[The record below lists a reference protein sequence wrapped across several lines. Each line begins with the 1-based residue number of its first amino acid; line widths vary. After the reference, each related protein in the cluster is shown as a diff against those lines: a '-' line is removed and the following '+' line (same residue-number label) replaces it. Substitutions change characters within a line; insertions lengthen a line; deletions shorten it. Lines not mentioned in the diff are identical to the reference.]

1 MGLASLGTHLANPKR
16 RLAHI
21 KAATEAMKA
30 TMGPLRRLMPTD
42 YPSIGMPWLVEA
54 LGALYSRSHL
64 ANHIPMVANLV
75 ISNVPGPQVPLYLA
89 GARMLTNY
97 PTSIV
102 MHGIALNITVESYE
116 RSLDFGL
123 MADAKAVPDVHDL
136 AQGLHRAMDE
146 LRSMQARDSAAGTRR

>member
-1 MGLASLGTHLANPKR
+1 
-16 RLAHI
+16 
-21 KAATEAMKA
+21 MKA
-30 TMGPLRRLMPTD
+30 TMGPLRRLIPTD

-64 ANHIPMVANLV
+64 ADHIPMLANLV
-75 ISNVPGPQVPLYLA
+75 ISNVPGSPVPLYLA

-123 MADAKAVPDVHDL
+123 MADAKAVPDVRDI
-136 AQGLHRAMDE
+136 ARGLHEAMDE
-146 LRSMQARDSAAGTRR
+146 LRIMQARDGRGRPRHPLDPARSHR